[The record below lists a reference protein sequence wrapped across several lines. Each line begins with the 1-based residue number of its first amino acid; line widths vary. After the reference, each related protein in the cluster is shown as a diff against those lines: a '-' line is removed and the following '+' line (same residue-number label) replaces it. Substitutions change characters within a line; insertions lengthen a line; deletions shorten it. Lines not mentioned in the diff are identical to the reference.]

1 MNPLR
6 LAAAL
11 FMLIGDASGHWN
23 SKINLAGG
31 RRLKEEGSGDSINA
45 RWQCD
50 PPESST
56 ESPPVRML
64 DGDQK
69 NIPVSYLA
77 VYNGRRR
84 SVRIVF
90 SGIH

>member
-11 FMLIGDASGHWN
+11 CMLIGDGSGHWN

-31 RRLKEEGSGDSINA
+31 RMLKEEGSGDSINA
-45 RWQCD
+45 AWQCD

-56 ESPPVRML
+56 ESPPVRVL
-64 DGDQK
+64 DADQK
-69 NIPVSYLA
+69 HNPVSCSI
-77 VYNGRRR
+77 VRRR

-90 SGIH
+90 SGTHL